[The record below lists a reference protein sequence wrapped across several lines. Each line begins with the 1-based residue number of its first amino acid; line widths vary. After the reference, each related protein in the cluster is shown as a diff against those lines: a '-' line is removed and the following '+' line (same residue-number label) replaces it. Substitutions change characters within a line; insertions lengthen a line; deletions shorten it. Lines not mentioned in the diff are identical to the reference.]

1 MIEGIEA
8 SGLLRQI
15 SDIEQSTT
23 EQEIATN
30 ELSGEKK
37 SQSFADMLTD
47 AINGVDE
54 TMKASDM
61 KVQEFIAGETDN
73 VHDVMIQMQR
83 AQLSFD
89 MMVEVRNKVVE
100 TYQEV
105 SRMQI

>member
-15 SDIEQSTT
+15 SDVEQTAT
-23 EQEIATN
+23 EQEIGTE
-30 ELSGEKK
+30 ELSGEEQ
-37 SQSFADMLTD
+37 SQSFADLLTN

-54 TMKASDM
+54 TMKASDA

-89 MMVEVRNKVVE
+89 MMVEVRNKVVK

>member
-8 SGLLRQI
+8 SGLLQQV
-15 SDIEQSTT
+15 SDIEQATN
-23 EQEIATN
+23 EQEIGT
-30 ELSGEKK
+30 EKISGEKR
-37 SQSFADMLTD
+37 SQSFADVLTD

-54 TMKASDM
+54 TMKTSDM